1 MRKNHLLCLVISLLD
16 SLLQYSLSNYIPR
29 DLTVSCHPRLQL
41 SPSCRK
47 STNRFPLVL
56 QILLGLVILIET
68 GYPPSPSIQY
78 PRSDRTL
85 LSHVATSHHMS
96 LTTDLAMTVSKDT
109 LDIPL
114 GANPSSAYK
123 YERR

>member
-1 MRKNHLLCLVISLLD
+1 MDYRQVINTMRKNHLLCLVISLLD
-16 SLLQYSLSNYIPR
+16 SFLQFSLSNYIPR

-68 GYPPSPSIQY
+68 GYPPPPLSNILDPIEPY
-78 PRSDRTL
+78 YLMLPPATTCHLLLTL
-85 LSHVATSHHMS
+85 Q
-96 LTTDLAMTVSKDT
+96 
-109 LDIPL
+109 
-114 GANPSSAYK
+114 
-123 YERR
+123 

>member
-1 MRKNHLLCLVISLLD
+1 
-16 SLLQYSLSNYIPR
+16 
-29 DLTVSCHPRLQL
+29 
-41 SPSCRK
+41 
-47 STNRFPLVL
+47 
-56 QILLGLVILIET
+56 
-68 GYPPSPSIQY
+68 
-78 PRSDRTL
+78 
-85 LSHVATSHHMS
+85 MS